1 MTETQGTTVRADM
14 DIAEEVESLIAHYP
28 PSRND
33 QRHIQVQV
41 KNGQVTLSG
50 HIQTPNTRRYLV
62 AQIPSVEGVRSVT
75 ADKLY
80 DDEGIRLEV
89 AKDLPVGVQLARV
102 YYGTVILAGN
112 LPEGMSEANLTAPVQ
127 KVPGVAQVITAFR

>member
-1 MTETQGTTVRADM
+1 MTDTQVSTERADM
-14 DIAEEVESLIAHYP
+14 DIAEDVESLIAHYP

-50 HIQTPNTRRYLV
+50 HVQTPNTRRFLV
-62 AQIPSVEGVRSVT
+62 AQIPSVEGVHSVT
-75 ADKLY
+75 ADELY

-89 AKDLPVGVQLARV
+89 GKGLPMGVQLARV
-102 YYGTVILAGN
+102 YYGTVILAGK
-112 LPEGMSEANLTAPVQ
+112 LPANVTEASLSEQIQA
-127 KVPGVAQVITAFR
+127 VPGVAQVKVAFR